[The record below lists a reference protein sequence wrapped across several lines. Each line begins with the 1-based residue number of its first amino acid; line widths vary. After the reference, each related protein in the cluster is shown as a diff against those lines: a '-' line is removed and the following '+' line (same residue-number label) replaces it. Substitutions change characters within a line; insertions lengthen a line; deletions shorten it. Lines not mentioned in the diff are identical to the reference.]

1 MKGQMG
7 ENCEDTPP
15 PSYGQYKA
23 QRHRLDVNP
32 GPVGRD
38 QNIMQL
44 GEVVWVDVTESGP
57 PFHRTVN

>member
-7 ENCEDTPP
+7 ENCEDPP
-15 PSYGQYKA
+15 PSSYGQYKA
-23 QRHRLDVNP
+23 QKHRLDANP

-44 GEVVWVDVTESGP
+44 GEALWVDAMESEP
-57 PFHRTVN
+57 PFQIRVT